1 MPNDYSFTATFASH
15 ALATKERAALE
26 KLFRDHA
33 KGYDPDA
40 DFAPSRAMVAYGKRL
55 GRGKTFARLPYKPTA
70 TRDFS
75 AAIAHAGAVYVG
87 GPWRDLV
94 RVE

>member
-40 DFAPSRAMVAYGKRL
+40 DFAPSRAMVATATSRRL
-55 GRGKTFARLPYKPTA
+55 PFARSLA
-70 TRDFS
+70 
-75 AAIAHAGAVYVG
+75 
-87 GPWRDLV
+87 
-94 RVE
+94 